1 MNNLLNRIKEE
12 MKLVSKISDVIRIV
26 DPINMT
32 SMIAKEN
39 EIEGIESKCYDFWKR
54 NTRCNNCI
62 SMRALNKKDIFI
74 KIEYTSNKVY
84 LIMAM
89 PWDVN
94 DKTYIIETLKDISK
108 DRNIFY
114 DKDHNSNL
122 SNIIDEINDNTI
134 IDKIS
139 GLYNRD
145 YIDERLPVDIN
156 NCITHGY
163 PMSIIKV
170 TIDYLRSIGYKYGK
184 NIEEKLVADVA
195 NMFKELILNKSNWI
209 GRYDIDSFLIVLNN
223 ESSNKEIL
231 DILNQLFSNFTIR
244 YNDLD
249 TKVTTDKV
257 VYSIDGINK
266 NVESILEEIHD
277 QFHGKNYNNIHCG
290 NGELNNERLSK
301 LHYKIKDMQ
310 EVLNEVC
317 VTVEDNIDYEKRLEI
332 SQYLDELIVMYMH
345 SLRKCSND

>member
-1 MNNLLNRIKEE
+1 MNNLLNKIKEE

-54 NTRCNNCI
+54 NARCNNCI
-62 SMRALNKKDIFI
+62 SMRSLNKKDMFI

-89 PWDVN
+89 PWYVN
-94 DKTYIIETLKDISK
+94 NKTYIIETLKDISK

-122 SNIIDEINDNTI
+122 SNIIDEINDNAI

-156 NCITHGY
+156 NCIIHGY

-170 TIDYLRSIGYKYGK
+170 TIDYLKSIGYKYGK
-184 NIEEKLVADVA
+184 NIEEKIVADVA
-195 NMFKELILNKSNWI
+195 NMFKELI
-209 GRYDIDSFLIVLNN
+209 
-223 ESSNKEIL
+223 
-231 DILNQLFSNFTIR
+231 
-244 YNDLD
+244 
-249 TKVTTDKV
+249 
-257 VYSIDGINK
+257 
-266 NVESILEEIHD
+266 
-277 QFHGKNYNNIHCG
+277 
-290 NGELNNERLSK
+290 
-301 LHYKIKDMQ
+301 
-310 EVLNEVC
+310 
-317 VTVEDNIDYEKRLEI
+317 
-332 SQYLDELIVMYMH
+332 
-345 SLRKCSND
+345 